1 MAVEFGMTLSSEE
14 HAPEDLV
21 GLAVDAERSGF
32 DFVSI
37 SDHYHPWIDA
47 QGHAGFV
54 WAVLGA
60 IAQATDAIEVAVG
73 VTCPTTRIHP
83 AILAQATATTA
94 RLLSGRFV
102 WGVGSG
108 EALNEQILGDP
119 WPPADVRIDM
129 LEEAIEVVRKLW
141 QGDTVTHRGRHY
153 TVEDARIYDPPPGE
167 VPIVVSAFGPEAAE
181 MAARAGDGLWVT
193 GADPKS
199 ISVFAEAGGTGPVYS
214 QLGVCWAAT
223 VEEAVDTAHRVWP
236 NTRVPGS
243 TQPGPA
249 DPGALRAGCGDRH
262 PRDGRRRRPVRT
274 RPWTGDRRHRRGRRR
289 RRRSRVPPPDRPGPG
304 RIPQVLER
312 RPRPRG
318 GSPPQAGLSAG
329 ASSHGRFAGRQQGE
343 AVTGDR

>member
-1 MAVEFGMTLSSEE
+1 MAVEIGMTLSSEE

-21 GLAVDAERSGF
+21 ALAVDAERSGF

-94 RLLSGRFV
+94 RLLPGRFV

-119 WPPADVRIDM
+119 WPPADVRIEM

-141 QGDTVTHRGRHY
+141 QGDSVTHRGRHY
-153 TVEDARIYDPPPGE
+153 TVEDARIYDPPPSE

-193 GADPKS
+193 GADPKA
-199 ISVFAEAGGTGPVYS
+199 ISVFTKAGGAGPVYS

-236 NTRVPGS
+236 NTRVPGQLNQDLR
-243 TQPGPA
+243 TPAHFEQAVEIVTPEMVAADVLCGPDPGPVIA
-249 DPGALRAGCGDRH
+249 AIDEAVDAGVDHVYLHQIG
-262 PRDGRRRRPVRT
+262 
-274 RPWTGDRRHRRGRRR
+274 
-289 RRRSRVPPPDRPGPG
+289 PD
-304 RIPQVLER
+304 
-312 RPRPRG
+312 
-318 GSPPQAGLSAG
+318 QAGFL
-329 ASSHGRFAGRQQGE
+329 RFWSDDLVPEVDHHRKPA
-343 AVTGDR
+343 

>member
-21 GLAVDAERSGF
+21 ALAVEAERNGF

-54 WAVLGA
+54 WTVLGA
-60 IAQATDAIEVAVG
+60 IAQATDTIEVAVG

-94 RLLSGRFV
+94 RLLAGRFV

-108 EALNEQILGDP
+108 EALNEQVLGDP

-129 LEEAIEVVRKLW
+129 LEEAIDVVRKLW

-167 VPIVVSAFGPEAAE
+167 VPIVVSAFGPLAAE

-193 GADPKS
+193 GADPEP
-199 ISVFAEAGGTGPVYS
+199 IRVFAEAGGAGPVYS

-223 VEEAVDTAHRVWP
+223 VDEAVDTAHRVWP
-236 NTRVPGS
+236 NTRVPGQLNQDLR
-243 TQPGPA
+243 TPAHFAQAVETVTPEMVAEDVLCGPDPGPVIEA
-249 DPGALRAGCGDRH
+249 ID
-262 PRDGRRRRPVRT
+262 
-274 RPWTGDRRHRRGRRR
+274 
-289 RRRSRVPPPDRPGPG
+289 
-304 RIPQVLER
+304 
-312 RPRPRG
+312 
-318 GSPPQAGLSAG
+318 
-329 ASSHGRFAGRQQGE
+329 E
-343 AVTGDR
+343 AVAAGIDHIYLHQIGPDQTGFLTFWNEDLAPEVDHHRKPD

>member
-1 MAVEFGMTLSSEE
+1 MTVEFGMTLSSEE

-37 SDHYHPWIDA
+37 SDHFHPWIDA

-83 AILAQATATTA
+83 AVLAQATATTA

-108 EALNEQILGDP
+108 EALNEQILGDS
-119 WPPADVRIDM
+119 WPAADVRIEM

-236 NTRVPGS
+236 NTRVPGQLNQDLR
-243 TQPGPA
+243 TPAHFEQAVEIVTPEMVAADVLCGPDPGPVIA
-249 DPGALRAGCGDRH
+249 AIDEAVDAGVDHVYLHQVG
-262 PRDGRRRRPVRT
+262 
-274 RPWTGDRRHRRGRRR
+274 
-289 RRRSRVPPPDRPGPG
+289 PD
-304 RIPQVLER
+304 
-312 RPRPRG
+312 
-318 GSPPQAGLSAG
+318 QAGFL
-329 ASSHGRFAGRQQGE
+329 RFWSDDLAPEVDHHRKP
-343 AVTGDR
+343 A

>member
-1 MAVEFGMTLSSEE
+1 MAAEFGMTLSSEE

-21 GLAVDAERSGF
+21 RFAVDAERSGF

-119 WPPADVRIDM
+119 WPPADVRIEM

-141 QGDTVTHRGRHY
+141 QGETVTHRGRHY
-153 TVEDARIYDPPPGE
+153 TVEDARIYDPPPSE

-236 NTRVPGS
+236 NTRVPGQLNQDLR
-243 TQPGPA
+243 TPAHFEQAVEIVTPEMVAADVLCGPDPGPVIA
-249 DPGALRAGCGDRH
+249 AIDEAVDAGVDHVYLHQIG
-262 PRDGRRRRPVRT
+262 
-274 RPWTGDRRHRRGRRR
+274 
-289 RRRSRVPPPDRPGPG
+289 PD
-304 RIPQVLER
+304 
-312 RPRPRG
+312 
-318 GSPPQAGLSAG
+318 QAGFL
-329 ASSHGRFAGRQQGE
+329 RFWSDDLAPEVDHHRKP
-343 AVTGDR
+343 A